1 MWLVHVHARGAG
13 LKLSRVVNAPRAAGW
28 SAAAGWPQSTS
39 GGSALT
45 TAAAAGATETGAGQ
59 MLNVPTPPG
68 RGSACCLEA
77 AAAATCGWRCL
88 LSAPGAAAGSAG
100 DGSGGGA
107 PGFSRGCRKSCVF
120 RKKLLPACSSFSQR
134 QRLAGT
140 PKRVSSEIE

>member
-45 TAAAAGATETGAGQ
+45 TAAVAGGATETGAGQ

-68 RGSACCLEA
+68 RGSACCLEVA
-77 AAAATCGWRCL
+77 AAAGTCGWRCL
-88 LSAPGAAAGSAG
+88 LSAPEAAAGS
-100 DGSGGGA
+100 SGGA

-120 RKKLLPACSSFSQR
+120 RKKLPPACSSFSQR